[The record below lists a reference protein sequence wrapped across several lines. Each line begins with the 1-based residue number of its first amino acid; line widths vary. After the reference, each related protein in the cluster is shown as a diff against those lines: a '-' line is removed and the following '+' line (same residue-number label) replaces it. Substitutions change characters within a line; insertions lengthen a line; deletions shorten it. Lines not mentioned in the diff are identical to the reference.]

1 MEICYGNNKIKKQL
15 SSATEMKKAFG
26 ANATRVSIRLD
37 EIRASPNLKI
47 LMQIPA
53 ANCHQLSGNRKNE
66 WAVDISRNHRL
77 IFEIWQ
83 DPVPKTENNEV
94 DTIRVTDIQIT
105 KTEDYH

>member
-15 SSATEMKKAFG
+15 SSATEMKKSFG
-26 ANATRVSIRLD
+26 AIAPRVSSRLD
-37 EIRASPNLKI
+37 EIRSSPNLKT

-53 ANCHQLSGNRKNE
+53 ANCHQLTGDRKHE

-83 DPVPKTENNEV
+83 DPIPKTTNNEI
-94 DTIRVTDIQIT
+94 DTIRVTEVQIT